1 MDAVLHRPYIRRP
14 MRYIGNKT
22 RLLGFIGRVLDRR
35 RIGRGCAVDP
45 FTGTA
50 SVAREL
56 KHRGFSVIASD
67 IMEYGHIFGRAYVQV
82 ARPPTSPRLAEALG
96 LADGRI
102 ETVVAYLNTVPG
114 ERGFIHEHY
123 TPAGEQGAAH
133 GRMYF
138 TPANGA
144 RIDAIRSRIAHW
156 RAAGWVGEDADCVL
170 LAALLEAA
178 DRVANTTGVYAAF
191 VKSWQSNARRP
202 LMLRVPALVPGN
214 GCHSKR
220 ADALD
225 AVRDANAFDLL
236 YLDPP
241 YNSRQYAGYYH
252 IPELIAR
259 GWFNGPVETRGKTG
273 LLADADLRSDWSRAR
288 HCEAAFEALIAIAR
302 CKHIVMS
309 YNAEGIISEPT
320 IKRVLQSYGRRGTY
334 RRYRHTYR
342 RYRSDSDSARRR
354 YRGDTVD
361 EYLYCVDR

>member
-1 MDAVLHRPYIRRP
+1 

-35 RIGRGCAVDP
+35 GITRGRAVDP

-56 KHRGFSVIASD
+56 KRRKFAVRASD
-67 IMEYGHIFGRAYVQV
+67 IMEYGHVFGRAYVQV
-82 ARPPTSPRLAEALG
+82 TESPASPRLVEALG
-96 LADGRI
+96 LADG
-102 ETVVAYLNTVPG
+102 ELGTVIAYLNAVPP
-114 ERGFIHEHY
+114 EPGFVHEHY
-123 TPAGEQGAAH
+123 TPGGHHGQAH

-144 RIDAIRSRIAHW
+144 RIDAIRSRLEHW
-156 RAAGWVGEDADCVL
+156 RTAGWIGDDAYSVL
-170 LAALLEAA
+170 LATLLEAA

-202 LMLRVPALVPGN
+202 LALRMPLLVPGN
-214 GCHSKR
+214 GCHATR
-220 ADALD
+220 ADALE
-225 AVRDANAFDLL
+225 AVREAGDFDLL

-241 YNSRQYAGYYH
+241 YNTRQYAGYYH

-259 GWFNGPVETRGKTG
+259 GWFNGHVETRGKTG
-273 LLADADLRSDWSRAR
+273 LLADGKLRSDWSRAHR
-288 HCEAAFEALIAIAR
+288 CEAAFEQLVATAQ

-309 YNAEGIISEPT
+309 YNAEGIIPEPT
-320 IKRVLQSYGRRGTY
+320 IKRVLQNYGRRDTY
-334 RRYRHTYR
+334 KRHTHGYK
-342 RYRSDSDSARRR
+342 RYRSDADSARRR
-354 YRGDTVD
+354 YRGDAVD